1 MTAKLNQLKNKLL
14 TGSDS
19 EQSPYKVAAVSVC
32 VKDYINSLGV
42 RLGDVRRV
50 SKSTEEVGRGS
61 DWGGLGFS
69 LLAAP
74 STTCGPDTSRSRQ
87 EARVKSR
94 DKSFV
99 EVYL

>member
-1 MTAKLNQLKNKLL
+1 M
-14 TGSDS
+14 
-19 EQSPYKVAAVSVC
+19 
-32 VKDYINSLGV
+32 DYVNSLGA
-42 RLGDVRRV
+42 RLGVVLRG
-50 SKSTEEVGRGS
+50 KESTEEFGRGL
-61 DWGGLGFS
+61 DRAGLGFS

-74 STTCGPDTSRSRQ
+74 STTCGPDISRSRQ